1 MNVCSPLMPA
11 SRPKE
16 LWPVT
21 VMLTE
26 AQRQWLLDR
35 TSSMTGYSKILRDL
49 IEQERFRKG
58 F

>member
-1 MNVCSPLMPA
+1 MPA

-26 AQRQWLLDR
+26 EQRRWLLER
-35 TSSMTGYSKILRDL
+35 STTMKGYSSVIRDL
-49 IEQERFRKG
+49 VEQERFKNP
-58 F
+58 

>member
-1 MNVCSPLMPA
+1 MPA
-11 SRPKE
+11 SRPRE
-16 LWPVT
+16 LFAVT
-21 VMLTE
+21 VMLTA

-35 TSSMTGYSKILRDL
+35 SSAMTGYSKILRDL

>member
-1 MNVCSPLMPA
+1 MPA

-26 AQRQWLLDR
+26 AQRQWLMDR
-35 TSSMTGYSKILRDL
+35 TSNMTGYSKILRDL